1 MSAIVDHDTTEANET
16 TQPRE
21 GSLEDL
27 YVRHA
32 PEAVRLAFLLTG
44 DAALAED
51 ITQEAFIRVA
61 GRFRHLRSP
70 GAFDAYLRRTV
81 VNLCMSHHRRRR
93 VERTFLERERS
104 RPELA
109 AEQPDLAARDE
120 LRRAMQSLP
129 MRQRAAVV
137 LRYYADMP
145 EQQVAE
151 TLGCS
156 VSAARSLVFR
166 AMETLRTTIGSEE
179 R

>member
-1 MSAIVDHDTTEANET
+1 MSAIVDHDTAEADEVT
-16 TQPRE
+16 TPDA

-27 YVRHA
+27 YIRQA
-32 PEAVRLAFLLTG
+32 PDAVRLAFLLTS

-93 VERTFLERERS
+93 VERSYLERERA
-104 RPELA
+104 RPERT
-109 AEQPDLAARDE
+109 AEQPDLASRDV
-120 LRRAMQSLP
+120 LRRAMHALP

-137 LRYYADMP
+137 LRYYEDLS
-145 EQQVAE
+145 EQQVADV
-151 TLGCS
+151 LGCS

-166 AMETLRTTIGSEE
+166 AMETLRITIGSDE

>member
-1 MSAIVDHDTTEANET
+1 MSAIVDHDTTEADEVAQT
-16 TQPRE
+16 RG
-21 GSLEDL
+21 GSLKDL

-32 PEAVRLAFLLTG
+32 PEAVRLAFLLTS

-61 GRFRHLRSP
+61 GRFRHLRST

-93 VERTFLERERS
+93 LERTYVERERS
-104 RPELA
+104 RPQRA

-120 LRRAMQSLP
+120 IRRALRSLP

-137 LRYYADMP
+137 LRYYEDLS
-145 EQQVAE
+145 EQQVADV
-151 TLGCS
+151 LGCS
-156 VSAARSLVFR
+156 ASAARSLVFR